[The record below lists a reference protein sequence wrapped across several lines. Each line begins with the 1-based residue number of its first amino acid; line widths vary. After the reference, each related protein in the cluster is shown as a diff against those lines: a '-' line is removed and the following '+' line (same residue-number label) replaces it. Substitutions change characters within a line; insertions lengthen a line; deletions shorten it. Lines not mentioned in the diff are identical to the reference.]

1 MDKWQTGIMGS
12 SGGFWKVCGPW
23 RGRISYCELLVL
35 LPEPP
40 CVPETWG
47 HVTQVPTQALAFL
60 SHPDSSKTTRVTST
74 ALPSHPPLQ
83 SLRVWCPLPTPLS
96 LMTQGSVTCC
106 NHGLVP
112 SSCHGHTLARGTE
125 FLRESLNPKT
135 NQNMALGGHLRA
147 AHCVPV
153 LAHSSPPDTHPHA
166 AR

>member
-1 MDKWQTGIMGS
+1 MARSKLQRNLYFKSI
-12 SGGFWKVCGPW
+12 PW
-23 RGRISYCELLVL
+23 IHLQVTLASLFHQVL
-35 LPEPP
+35 S
-40 CVPETWG
+40 
-47 HVTQVPTQALAFL
+47 A
-60 SHPDSSKTTRVTST
+60 HPDSSKTTRVTST

-112 SSCHGHTLARGTE
+112 SSCHGHTSARGTE